1 MSANIY
7 HLPVLTKQVINY
19 LITDKSGTYLDGT
32 VGGGG
37 HSSAILHA
45 LNQHGRLIGL
55 DIDEEAIAFAK
66 KRLISFGDHYELKR
80 CNFSQLSEC
89 LPGQTVAGILLDLG
103 LSSHQIDS
111 VRRGFSYLHSG
122 PLDMRMDLGQRLNAE
137 KIINEYEVKA
147 LIDIFKRYGEER
159 YAKPIALAINME
171 REKNRIS
178 NTEQLANI
186 IRRIVPFRQAIKSL
200 SRIFQSL
207 RIEIN
212 RELDNL
218 TQALQQSIPKLK
230 VNGRLVVITYHSL
243 EDRIVK
249 HFFNEQENPCVC
261 PPELPVC
268 GCNKKST
275 VRILTKRSL
284 QPDQKEIDANPRSR
298 SARLRA
304 VEKIA

>member
-1 MSANIY
+1 
-7 HLPVLTKQVINY
+7 
-19 LITDKSGTYLDGT
+19 

-55 DIDEEAIAFAK
+55 DVDEEAIAFAK
-66 KRLISFGDHYELKR
+66 KRLISFGDRYELKR

-89 LPGQTVAGILLDLG
+89 LQGQTVDGILLDLG
-103 LSSHQIDS
+103 VSSHQIDS

-122 PLDMRMDLGQRLNAE
+122 PLDMRMDLGQQLNAE
-137 KIINEYEVKA
+137 KIINEYEVKE

-159 YAKPIALAINME
+159 YAKPIALAINIE
-171 REKNRIS
+171 REKNRIL

-212 RELDNL
+212 RELENL

-230 VNGRLVVITYHSL
+230 VGGRLVVITYHSL